1 VVEFHGKNPKGTTI
15 LLNDAGRATTAAD
28 VEKLLKAGQRVLAV
42 DLLYVGECKV
52 EKNFLFALLMA
63 SVGDRPLGVEAAQL
77 NAVARWATKRR
88 GEEVTVHATGPRTSL
103 VALTAAALDLKAISR
118 VEMTGGLASL
128 KEAIEQ
134 NRGVDQW
141 PEVFC
146 FGLLE
151 ATDVKHLVAVTA

>member
-1 VVEFHGKNPKGTTI
+1 
-15 LLNDAGRATTAAD
+15 
-28 VEKLLKAGQRVLAV
+28 V

-77 NAVARWATKRR
+77 NAVARWATKTR

-103 VALTAAALDLKAISR
+103 VALTAAALDPKTISR

-151 ATDVKHLVAVTA
+151 TTDVKHLVALTAPRPVVFRDPNDRAKKELAGLAAWYKLQGKEFDPLGK